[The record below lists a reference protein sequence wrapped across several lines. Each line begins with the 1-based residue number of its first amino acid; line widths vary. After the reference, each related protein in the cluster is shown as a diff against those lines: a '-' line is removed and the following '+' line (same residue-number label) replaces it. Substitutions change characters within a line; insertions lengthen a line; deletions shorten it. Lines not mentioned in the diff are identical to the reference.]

1 VREAFYPGIDVD
13 RSFLRKTAQLVQ
25 EHTAAIPIR
34 GMSGIHK
41 LTEETLEQF
50 TLMDTPDTVKVVNLV
65 KLLHDMVANE
75 RDTKPFLLSIGKK
88 AEEIAAAFRDRQ
100 SSTEEALT
108 ALTGLAKDTVD
119 AERAQE
125 STGLQPEAFAALW
138 YLKGKGL
145 DEAKAQAIAEAA
157 ASVFDECPQ
166 WRLRS
171 EQERQV
177 RIKLHAALIRA
188 GAKDVSSDYVEDIV
202 ESLRR
207 VRP

>member
-1 VREAFYPGIDVD
+1 
-13 RSFLRKTAQLVQ
+13 
-25 EHTAAIPIR
+25 
-34 GMSGIHK
+34 MN
-41 LTEETLEQF
+41 
-50 TLMDTPDTVKVVNLV
+50 TPDTVKVVNLV
-65 KLLHDMVANE
+65 KLLHDLVANE
-75 RDTKPFLLSIGKK
+75 RDTKPFLLSIGEK
-88 AEEIAAAFRDRQ
+88 AEKIAAAFRDRQ
-100 SSTEEALT
+100 LSTEEALT
-108 ALTGLAKDTVD
+108 ALAGLAKDAIE
-119 AERAQE
+119 AEKEQE

-145 DEAKAQAIAEAA
+145 EETKAQAVAA
-157 ASVFDECPQ
+157 AAAVVFDECPQ

-171 EQERQV
+171 DQERQV